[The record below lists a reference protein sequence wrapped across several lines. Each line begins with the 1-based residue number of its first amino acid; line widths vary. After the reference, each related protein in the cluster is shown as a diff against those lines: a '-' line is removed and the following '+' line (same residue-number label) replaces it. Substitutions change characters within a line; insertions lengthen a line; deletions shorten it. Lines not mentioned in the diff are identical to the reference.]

1 MGSRAGGCQA
11 PSVCKLPSPDAG
23 SPSAGPRP
31 PHFLGVFPL
40 CLCSLLYLFV
50 FQCIDCFKIKSFP
63 SLLQRR
69 RRVTLSH

>member
-1 MGSRAGGCQA
+1 MGSRAGGCQGYRF
-11 PSVCKLPSPDAG
+11 CTLPSPGAG
-23 SPSAGPRP
+23 SPSVAPASS
-31 PHFLGVFPL
+31 FLGVFPL